1 MHVSS
6 TNRPGLAGSGRI
18 VANPDRTRTFEFCPC
33 RRLHTRNG
41 MNRSLSQRSGN
52 GNPLNFLA
60 TGNAIRNESIHQ
72 TANIATQRPRV
83 KRSPTPPVDKCAAT
97 LKLRKSK
104 MSADS
109 ARTTATPQKIN
120 ACLKNK
126 KATENPHCKR
136 SERNST
142 PSAMFNHGLD
152 MRDLG
157 AWSVDSSRPVG
168 NWEVPAA

>member
-1 MHVSS
+1 VI
-6 TNRPGLAGSGRI
+6 NRALP
-18 VANPDRTRTFEFCPC
+18 
-33 RRLHTRNG
+33 
-41 MNRSLSQRSGN
+41 QRSGN
-52 GNPLNFLA
+52 GNPLNLLA
-60 TGNAIRNESIHQ
+60 TGNAIKKESIHQ

-126 KATENPHCKR
+126 KATENPHCER
-136 SERNST
+136 SEGFYAILQCVT
-142 PSAMFNHGLD
+142 TG
-152 MRDLG
+152 
-157 AWSVDSSRPVG
+157 
-168 NWEVPAA
+168 